1 VVEDIADTRDM
12 MHALLAAHGHRV
24 DVAADGP
31 AGVATILA
39 GPVDAALVDL
49 GLPSLDGLEVARRVR
64 AAPAGR
70 HVLLIAL
77 TGYGAPA
84 DREAAAACG
93 FDGFLVKPFEPQ
105 QFEALLADLLRAR
118 RADASAPARP

>member
-1 VVEDIADTRDM
+1 
-12 MHALLAAHGHRV
+12 
-24 DVAADGP
+24 
-31 AGVATILA
+31 
-39 GPVDAALVDL
+39 
-49 GLPSLDGLEVARRVR
+49 
-64 AAPAGR
+64 
-70 HVLLIAL
+70 VLLIAL